1 MGEKR
6 FMSTKLKEQSV
17 AADPIERHFY
27 EIIQLIGEDPER
39 EGLLET
45 PKRIAKMY
53 REIFSGLHENPE
65 EILQKTFPAEGTK
78 DIVIVQDIPF
88 YSVCEHHFVPFFGK
102 VHIGYIPNERIVGLS
117 KFARLVD
124 VFARRPQVQE
134 RITNEIVNTIQKVV
148 NPLGVICVVEAEHM
162 CMTMRGIK
170 KPGSLTRTIAKSGV
184 FDSGELPNYYEERF
198 FKMLNKEI

>member
-1 MGEKR
+1 MAME
-6 FMSTKLKEQSV
+6 TKLQPINVE
-17 AADPIERHFY
+17 AIERHFY
-27 EIIQLIGEDPER
+27 EIIKLIGEDPER

-53 REIFSGLHENPE
+53 KEIFSGIYENPE
-65 EILQKTFPAEGTK
+65 EILQKTFAAEGTK

-102 VHIGYIPNERIVGLS
+102 VHIGYIPNDRIVGLS

-134 RITNEIVNTIQKVV
+134 RITNEIVNVIQKVV
-148 NPLGVICVVEAEHM
+148 NPRGVICVVEAEHM

-170 KPGSLTRTIAKSGV
+170 KPGSLTRTIARTGV
-184 FDSGELPNYYEERF
+184 FDTGEFPNYYEERF
-198 FKMLNKEI
+198 FKMLNKEL

>member
-1 MGEKR
+1 MAME
-6 FMSTKLKEQSV
+6 TKLQSINV
-17 AADPIERHFY
+17 ETIERHFY
-27 EIIQLIGEDPER
+27 EIIKLIGEDPDR

-53 REIFSGLHENPE
+53 KEIFSGLFENPE
-65 EILQKTFPAEGTK
+65 EILQKTFAAEGTK

-102 VHIGYIPNERIVGLS
+102 VHIGYIPNDRIVGLS

-134 RITNEIVNTIQKVV
+134 RITNEIVNVIQKVV
-148 NPLGVICVVEAEHM
+148 NPRGVICVVEAEHM

-170 KPGSLTRTIAKSGV
+170 KPGSLTRTIARTGV
-184 FDSGELPNYYEERF
+184 FDTGEFPNYYEERF
-198 FKMLNKEI
+198 FKMLNKEL

>member
-1 MGEKR
+1 MAME
-6 FMSTKLKEQSV
+6 TKLQSINV
-17 AADPIERHFY
+17 EAIERHFY
-27 EIIQLIGEDPER
+27 EIIKLIGEDPER

-53 REIFSGLHENPE
+53 KEIFSGIYENPE
-65 EILQKTFPAEGTK
+65 EILQKTFAAEGTK

-102 VHIGYIPNERIVGLS
+102 VHIGYIPNDRIVGLS

-134 RITNEIVNTIQKVV
+134 RITNEIVNVIQKVV
-148 NPLGVICVVEAEHM
+148 NPCGVICVVEAEHM

-170 KPGSLTRTIAKSGV
+170 KPGSLTRTIARTGV
-184 FDSGELPNYYEERF
+184 FDTGEFPNYYEERF
-198 FKMLNKEI
+198 FKMLNKEL

>member
-1 MGEKR
+1 MAME
-6 FMSTKLKEQSV
+6 TKLQSINV
-17 AADPIERHFY
+17 EAIERHFY
-27 EIIQLIGEDPER
+27 EIIKLIGEDPER

-53 REIFSGLHENPE
+53 KEIFSGIYENPE
-65 EILQKTFPAEGTK
+65 EILQKTFAAEGTK

-102 VHIGYIPNERIVGLS
+102 VHIGYIPNDRIVGLS

-134 RITNEIVNTIQKVV
+134 RITNEIVNVIQKVV
-148 NPLGVICVVEAEHM
+148 NPRGVICVVEAEHM

-170 KPGSLTRTIAKSGV
+170 KPGSLTRTIARTGV
-184 FDSGELPNYYEERF
+184 FDTGEFPNYYEERF
-198 FKMLNKEI
+198 FKMLNKEL